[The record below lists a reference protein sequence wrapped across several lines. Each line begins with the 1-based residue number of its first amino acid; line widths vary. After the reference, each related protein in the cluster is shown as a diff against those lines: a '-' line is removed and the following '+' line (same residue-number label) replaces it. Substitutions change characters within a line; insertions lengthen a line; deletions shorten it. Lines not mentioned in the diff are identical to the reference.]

1 MKLIMENWRSFLN
14 ERPSGK
20 FAKYNTSMKK
30 YNKLPWYKKI
40 VTNTPD
46 GPLEDQMAMGTIDLW
61 AINPLMSLL
70 KHKQIATKAFRSTDY
85 AKAAAAAP
93 KGKFTTSAV
102 SPVDPKGKDK
112 INIFIQQ
119 MKSARLADRLKNSP
133 ENIANAIRMLRY
145 PKGSK
150 PITFEH
156 RSMTP
161 PVDFKKLFQQK
172 EIGQT
177 NRFTLGDGDYMYGS
191 MASSPIKDLYTKRGQ
206 YVYQITIPSEGIL
219 SSGMIKIWNNIPGL
233 PASMKVTESSANLQ
247 KYTDVGVITRE
258 GTVMLRQ
265 KAVDRIRPENIK
277 LVQGP

>member
-20 FAKYNTSMKK
+20 YAQYDADMKK

-40 VTNTPD
+40 ITNTPD
-46 GPLEDQMAMGTIDLW
+46 HPLQPKMAMGSIDLW
-61 AINPLMSLL
+61 SINPLISML
-70 KHKQIATKAFRSTDY
+70 KHKQIAFKALKSTDY
-85 AKAAAAAP
+85 IKAADSAP
-93 KGKFTTSAV
+93 KGKITTGAV
-102 SPVDPKGKDK
+102 SPYDPKGKDK
-112 INIFIQQ
+112 IGDFIQS
-119 MKSARLADRLKNSP
+119 MKVARAADRLKNAP
-133 ENIANAIRMLRY
+133 GNISNAVRMLRY

-161 PVDFKKLFQQK
+161 PAEFKKLFQQK

-177 NRFTLGDGDYMYGS
+177 NRFTLGDGGYMYGS
-191 MASSPIKDLYTKRGQ
+191 MPSSPIKDLYTERGQ

-219 SSGMIKIWNNIPGL
+219 SSGMIKVWNNLPGL
-233 PASMKVTESSANLQ
+233 PASMKVSEKAGSLQ

-258 GTVMLRQ
+258 GTIMLRQ

-277 LVQGP
+277 LVQGL